1 MNALYAAAKQISDF
15 MAERNWQ
22 FAIIGGMAV
31 QRWGEPRQTLDVDL
45 TLLTGFGNEEE
56 YIAVLLDSFASRLP
70 DAADFAAQN
79 RVLLLAA
86 ENGAPIDVSLGGL
99 PFEERL
105 VQRASLFAFSPE
117 CELLTCSAEDLIVL
131 KAFAGRPRDWLDVES
146 IVNRQDSIDWKTVLE
161 EIQPLAEAKDAP
173 ETVARLEGLAT
184 Q

>member
-1 MNALYAAAKQISDF
+1 MNALYTAAKQISDF
-15 MAERNWQ
+15 MIARNWE

-45 TLLTGFGNEEE
+45 TLLTGFGGEDE
-56 YIAVLLDSFASRLP
+56 YIATLLGSFGSRIA
-70 DAADFAAQN
+70 DAADFAARN

-99 PFEERL
+99 PFEKR
-105 VQRASLFAFSPE
+105 VIQRASPFIFAPE
-117 CELLTCSAEDLIVL
+117 CELVTCSAEDLIVL

-146 IVNRQDSIDWKTVLE
+146 IVNRQDSIDWGTVLR
-161 EIQPLAEAKDAP
+161 EIRPLAEAKDAP
-173 ETVARLEGLAT
+173 ETVSRLETLAA